1 LGLEKILYGACS
13 RPREHKKA
21 TLMDLAKK
29 RRQFR
34 HKVKKGL
41 NLKDTDTLEFVVNR
55 AETVPIFDAEDFKMQ
70 VDKWLSSADKVFLF
84 IYFVKEIPIL
94 TLRSL

>member
-1 LGLEKILYGACS
+1 
-13 RPREHKKA
+13 
-21 TLMDLAKK
+21 MDLTKK

-41 NLKDTDTLEFVVNR
+41 NLKDTNTVEFVINR
-55 AETVPIFDAEDFKMQ
+55 AETAPIFNAKDFKMQ
-70 VDKWLSSADKVFLF
+70 VDKWLSLADNVFLF

-94 TLRSL
+94 TLRNL